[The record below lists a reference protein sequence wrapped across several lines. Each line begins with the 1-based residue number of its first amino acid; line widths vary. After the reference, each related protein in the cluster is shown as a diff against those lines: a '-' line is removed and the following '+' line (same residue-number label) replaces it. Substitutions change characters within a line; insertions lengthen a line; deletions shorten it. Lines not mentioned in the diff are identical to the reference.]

1 MVLYHELSAFVLS
14 PRRRRYLSL
23 AREPF
28 VAARMNGPLVA
39 LMLQP
44 DEDPGAIPPSAITE
58 GDLLIAAAVIVIIGI
73 VLGFDLMRTWWET
86 NRWRRD
92 ARRRRR
98 ELR

>member
-1 MVLYHELSAFVLS
+1 VRA
-14 PRRRRYLSL
+14 
-23 AREPF
+23 AI

-39 LMLQP
+39 LTLQP
-44 DEDPGAIPPSAITE
+44 DEEPGSLPPSAITE
-58 GDLLIAAAVIVIIGI
+58 GDLIIAAAVIVIIGI